1 VDDPVVLSPPSGA
14 VVGES
19 VTVTA
24 TSSSA
29 ALRFRVDGLTI
40 TTDTEAPFSASLPMT
55 GLALGLH
62 SLDVVACTDEVTCLG
77 PTSDPVTV
85 TYRQLSP
92 SVTSVAPTPF
102 SPNGDGRRDTT
113 RVTYLLDDASAV
125 TLEAWRNGSRV
136 DRDVV
141 SATPLS
147 AGSHS
152 YVWNGRASG
161 ALPSGTYELRLLTQ
175 QATAYGAPIIGTG
188 TATVTIDLAKPAF
201 TAPTRSRATVY
212 PVRDA
217 FRDTVTF
224 TTRVTEPVSG
234 VRLAVQNS
242 RGRTVRTIDVGS
254 SAGGLLRATWN
265 GRSATGAVVSPGSYR
280 AVFSGRDVA
289 GNLGRSTA
297 ASVTVS
303 DAYLVA
309 RTYTRTVSAYASLR
323 VAYTGSCSEVGR
335 IDRWKGALGY
345 YSMYRWIAGFS
356 CDPYAENTDVAL
368 ATHAASVPTAVKYG
382 SLRIDVRG
390 GTAPGARDEGVL
402 MYQRRDGELS
412 GAKVI
417 APAVGW
423 HAGMSVPGSSVVAN
437 GRVRW
442 WFGTVAYR
450 WYDVEKYR
458 VTLRYFVIT
467 DPTPS
472 AALAVSS
479 VPLPTAPLVDV
490 PADIVAEALSRVDG
504 DEGGQGQRGRALA
517 ADLP

>member
-1 VDDPVVLSPPSGA
+1 
-14 VVGES
+14 
-19 VTVTA
+19 
-24 TSSSA
+24 
-29 ALRFRVDGLTI
+29 
-40 TTDTEAPFSASLPMT
+40 
-55 GLALGLH
+55 
-62 SLDVVACTDEVTCLG
+62 
-77 PTSDPVTV
+77 
-85 TYRQLSP
+85 
-92 SVTSVAPTPF
+92 
-102 SPNGDGRRDTT
+102 
-113 RVTYLLDDASAV
+113 
-125 TLEAWRNGSRV
+125 
-136 DRDVV
+136 
-141 SATPLS
+141 
-147 AGSHS
+147 
-152 YVWNGRASG
+152 
-161 ALPSGTYELRLLTQ
+161 
-175 QATAYGAPIIGTG
+175 
-188 TATVTIDLAKPAF
+188 
-201 TAPTRSRATVY
+201 
-212 PVRDA
+212 
-217 FRDTVTF
+217 
-224 TTRVTEPVSG
+224 
-234 VRLAVQNS
+234 
-242 RGRTVRTIDVGS
+242 VRTIDVGS

-412 GAKVI
+412 GAKVMS
-417 APAVGW
+417 AAVGW
-423 HAGMSVPGSSVVAN
+423 HSGMSVPGSTVVAG

-442 WFGTVAYR
+442 WFGTLDYR

-458 VTLRYFVIT
+458 VSLRYFVLT
-467 DPTPS
+467 DPTRS
-472 AALAVSS
+472 AALSVSTA
-479 VPLPTAPLVDV
+479 PLPTARLVDV
-490 PADIVAEALSRVDG
+490 PADVVAETLARLDG
-504 DEGGQGQRGRALA
+504 DQSSSRPEGRAHV
-517 ADLP
+517 ADLR